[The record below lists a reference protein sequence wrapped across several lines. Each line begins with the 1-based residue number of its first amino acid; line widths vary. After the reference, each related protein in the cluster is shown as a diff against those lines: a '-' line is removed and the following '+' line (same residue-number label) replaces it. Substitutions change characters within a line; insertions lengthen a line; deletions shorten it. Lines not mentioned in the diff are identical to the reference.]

1 MLMGRRFENLTMRSS
16 LRGMIGCGAALLV
29 AILVARSPLAHA
41 QGYDSGAEMN
51 GPRPM
56 PSVAPD
62 QPDARLPPLPYIDI
76 PQPLTGSMLVAPPYG
91 NAPLKVGFF
100 VLATDP
106 ENIGFLTYQWNFGD
120 GTVSALP
127 PELYIFHTY
136 AKAGNYVCTLVV
148 KTVDGRSKTFFQGVI
163 VKGLG

>member
-1 MLMGRRFENLTMRSS
+1 M
-16 LRGMIGCGAALLV
+16 CGAAAILLV
-29 AILVARSPLAHA
+29 SATRSHA
-41 QGYDSGAEMN
+41 QTSDSGSGMVEGSEMN
-51 GPRPM
+51 GPQPM

-62 QPDARLPPLPYIDI
+62 QPHDRPAPMARVSIQ
-76 PQPLTGSMLVAPPYG
+76 QPLTGSMLVAPPYG

-100 VLATDP
+100 VLANDP

-136 AKAGNYVCTLVV
+136 AKAGNYVCSLVI
-148 KTVDGRSKTFFQGVI
+148 KTIDGRSRTFFQGVI
-163 VKGLG
+163 VKG